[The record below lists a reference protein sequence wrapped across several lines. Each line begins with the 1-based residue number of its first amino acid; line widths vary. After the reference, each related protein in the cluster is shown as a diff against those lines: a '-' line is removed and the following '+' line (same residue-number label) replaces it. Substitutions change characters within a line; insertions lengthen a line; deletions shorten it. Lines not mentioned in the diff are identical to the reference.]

1 MRLPLRHGVFG
12 LRNTTRTEADA
23 ALLSGAAMAQSSLAE
38 GSAACQPFRGLMRIS
53 LMEAWHRVFETVR
66 EECGWRPPL
75 RGLPANFVKETL
87 PTVQQVV
94 LRTLGDR

>member
-1 MRLPLRHGVFG
+1 MR
-12 LRNTTRTEADA
+12 T
-23 ALLSGAAMAQSSLAE
+23 
-38 GSAACQPFRGLMRIS
+38 S